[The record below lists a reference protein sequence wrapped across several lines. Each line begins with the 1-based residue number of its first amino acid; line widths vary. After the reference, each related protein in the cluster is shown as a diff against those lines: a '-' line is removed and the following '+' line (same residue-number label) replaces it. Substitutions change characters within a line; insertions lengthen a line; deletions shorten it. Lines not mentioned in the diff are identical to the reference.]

1 MGLLCLSNTHTCLGG
16 SNPTAVVILSIRL
29 TQGLLWFLFMSD
41 LPESDPFI
49 SGPSGHHHTKIHS
62 DGQLFTTMEW
72 SMFIFCQ
79 VTIVVNGFCKIEP
92 LPLNGFAAH
101 DCNALASMEWSVI
114 S

>member
-1 MGLLCLSNTHTCLGG
+1 MC
-16 SNPTAVVILSIRL
+16 
-29 TQGLLWFLFMSD
+29 D